1 MKKETLKNVIAIA
14 AAIAKGKGGGN
25 AASASLGAN
34 ALTAQTV
41 KAEKED
47 I

>member
-1 MKKETLKNVIAIA
+1 MDIHDIAIA

-25 AASASLGAN
+25 AASASLSAQMLS
-34 ALTAQTV
+34 ALTV
-41 KAEKED
+41 KAERED